1 MKALS
6 FTRRLVPNPPGTRRI
21 PGFAPASGRVS
32 MVRPSPLLTGPPQS
46 EKYLM
51 LYSGIRCRASAGP
64 VKSRVVNPS
73 KRTTLI
79 SILSFRKRGS
89 LPLKMISHSAMR
101 RC

>member
-1 MKALS
+1 MPRERLCLYGKAS
-6 FTRRLVPNPPGTRRI
+6 AVPHG
-21 PGFAPASGRVS
+21 AAAEV
-32 MVRPSPLLTGPPQS
+32 
-46 EKYLM
+46 KYLM

-101 RC
+101 RRDNH